1 MNSRV
6 FYTLIRLA
14 VVCAALGLA
23 AGCDDVS
30 TAELK
35 TPVYKTGLK
44 DSDDNKTSA
53 FRKDFPL
60 QAASYDRNNEST
72 FMSKYKG
79 SVNFMKNDDV
89 DPLPEGYKQAAQPY
103 LKNLWLGYPFMY
115 EYREARGHTYAIHDI
130 LEIDRINRYGEKGGM
145 PATCWNCKTPKMV
158 QWIKQ
163 YGDDFWAK
171 DFNQFRT
178 EVTDDDSIGCATC
191 HNAETMQLQLYSEPL
206 KDYLKSVGKDPAK
219 LPRSEMRSLVCAQCH
234 VEYYFNDPGH
244 GPTKRP
250 VFPWK
255 NGFTPEA
262 IYSVYEDNGNVDM
275 PGFKGKFADWVHPV
289 SQTPMLKMQHPDYE
303 TWIDGPHGAAGVAC
317 ADCHMPYQREEGK
330 KMSSHW
336 WTSPLRDPELRA
348 CRQCHADKTAA
359 YLRGRIEYTQ
369 DKTYKQLLVA
379 QEYSVRAH
387 EAVRLALE
395 YTGEKPAD
403 YDQLI
408 IRAKEA
414 VRKGQMFWDFVSA
427 ENRVWFHNP
436 AKALDTLTSSITL
449 SQDAI
454 NAALKATNYGIA
466 PKLEGDIKQIV
477 PPILKMSRKLQ
488 QDPEYLKTHPWFAYL
503 KPLPKADQM
512 WEGNKKIQ

>member
-303 TWIDGPHGAAGVAC
+303 TWIDGPHAPPVWPVPTATCRTSARKARRCPATGGPRPCVTPNCAPAASAMPTRPRPTC
-317 ADCHMPYQREEGK
+317 ADASNTRRTRPI
-330 KMSSHW
+330 SSFSW
-336 WTSPLRDPELRA
+336 RRNTPCAPTKPCALLSSTPE
-348 CRQCHADKTAA
+348 K
-359 YLRGRIEYTQ
+359 
-369 DKTYKQLLVA
+369 
-379 QEYSVRAH
+379 S
-387 EAVRLALE
+387 
-395 YTGEKPAD
+395 
-403 YDQLI
+403 
-408 IRAKEA
+408 
-414 VRKGQMFWDFVSA
+414 
-427 ENRVWFHNP
+427 
-436 AKALDTLTSSITL
+436 
-449 SQDAI
+449 
-454 NAALKATNYGIA
+454 
-466 PKLEGDIKQIV
+466 
-477 PPILKMSRKLQ
+477 PPIMIS
-488 QDPEYLKTHPWFAYL
+488 
-503 KPLPKADQM
+503 
-512 WEGNKKIQ
+512 

>member
-206 KDYLKSVGKDPAK
+206 KDYLKSVGKDPAARCV
-219 LPRSEMRSLVCAQCH
+219 RSCAPSAMW
-234 VEYYFNDPGH
+234 NTTSTIPATA
-244 GPTKRP
+244 PP
-250 VFPWK
+250 S
-255 NGFTPEA
+255 A
-262 IYSVYEDNGNVDM
+262 
-275 PGFKGKFADWVHPV
+275 
-289 SQTPMLKMQHPDYE
+289 L
-303 TWIDGPHGAAGVAC
+303 
-317 ADCHMPYQREEGK
+317 
-330 KMSSHW
+330 SS
-336 WTSPLRDPELRA
+336 
-348 CRQCHADKTAA
+348 
-359 YLRGRIEYTQ
+359 RGRTASRPKPSTACM
-369 DKTYKQLLVA
+369 KTTA
-379 QEYSVRAH
+379 MWTCPASRASSP
-387 EAVRLALE
+387 
-395 YTGEKPAD
+395 TGC
-403 YDQLI
+403 
-408 IRAKEA
+408 
-414 VRKGQMFWDFVSA
+414 
-427 ENRVWFHNP
+427 
-436 AKALDTLTSSITL
+436 TLF
-449 SQDAI
+449 
-454 NAALKATNYGIA
+454 
-466 PKLEGDIKQIV
+466 PRR
-477 PPILKMSRKLQ
+477 PC
-488 QDPEYLKTHPWFAYL
+488 
-503 KPLPKADQM
+503 
-512 WEGNKKIQ
+512 